1 MPFHT
6 FSARPP
12 NEFQPQDPNKISGHG
27 RQLTDDEK
35 STLVK
40 VCHDLAHWG
49 TFSEQPK
56 SFWMEASRVFESQV
70 NRSYGWQACRR
81 CMAKWEA
88 DNRPACL
95 ERPSIPSPTV
105 SFASLAT
112 QTDAD
117 AEGLPHHPRPLVRNS
132 TKRTVSET
140 MAKRKEFCRSVS
152 GAVKDLERKIQYI
165 NDALDDDNLEHRRAI
180 ENTLGLLK
188 LQIAGSMAR
197 FENRAPE

>member
-1 MPFHT
+1 MADNLLTTRNLLSLKFVMIWHT
-6 FSARPP
+6 G
-12 NEFQPQDPNKISGHG
+12 ELFQSNQRASGWKHHAFLNLRLTAAMVGKLADAAWPSG
-27 RQLTDDEK
+27 RQITALRAWNDHQFPLQLCLSLVWVFVHLRDNVMNHVLTNPE
-35 STLVK
+35 
-40 VCHDLAHWG
+40 
-49 TFSEQPK
+49 
-56 SFWMEASRVFESQV
+56 
-70 NRSYGWQACRR
+70 
-81 CMAKWEA
+81 
-88 DNRPACL
+88 
-95 ERPSIPSPTV
+95 
-105 SFASLAT
+105 AT

-152 GAVKDLERKIQYI
+152 GAVEDLERKIQYI
-165 NDALDDDNLEHRRAI
+165 NDALDDDNLEHRLAI